1 MAWSLLVAGLVV
13 VVLLAI
19 GWWLSRRRRPVAT
32 DDLDGREGGPGG
44 GSRTAIEPLAL
55 AFRGYRM
62 DQVDDVLDRLEAR
75 VAEYDERIAA
85 LETSAGGPATVAAD
99 PDPPATATRSGP
111 PRDED
116 GHSPEERPPPDP
128 GPAAGRGA
136 DPVAGRPTPLRPED
150 LLAPALF
157 LAVAAYLHIHLI
169 AAPRTGYLSQG
180 VQDQQ
185 LYEWFFGV
193 TAHQLLTGSDL
204 FFTTLQNYPL
214 GVNLMANTA
223 FFGLGIPLV
232 PVTLL
237 AGPSATFLVV
247 QVLGMALAASAWYW
261 VFRRHL
267 AVHPV
272 AAFLGA
278 TFAGFAPGLV
288 SHANGHANF
297 VATFLIPVI
306 IDRLLRLATDGR
318 PARDGVVLGL
328 LVTWQVFLG
337 EEVLLLAALGMLVGG
352 AVLVAHRRLDVR
364 RMLPGVGIGAL
375 VALVLLA
382 YPLWWQ
388 FTGPQS
394 YASIWHPPAGNDL
407 AQLWSRA
414 TRSLG
419 ADPWVAA
426 ELSMN
431 RTEENS
437 FFGVPLWIAVLATTG
452 FLWRSVVVRSLAVVV
467 VVSCWLSLGAEP
479 TLHGSPLGVPGPWA
493 LFEHVPV
500 VDNILPT
507 RFALVAVPALGAL
520 LSLGVDALRR
530 VVDRAAEVPGAGM
543 AAAVAAAA
551 VALVPVVPTPLVVD
565 PRPTV
570 PDFFTDGTWRDYVD
584 EGGSL
589 LAAPPPNV
597 GDARALEWQ
606 ETADFGFPVVGGYFV
621 GPDGSPEGVG
631 VYGAAGT
638 PLLDWLHRVAEADVV
653 DTPTPELAA
662 RYAAELREA
671 DVDVIVLP
679 EGRPSAGSLLA
690 SISAAFGSPEEVD
703 GVYVWDVREV
713 TDGAG

>member
-1 MAWSLLVAGLVV
+1 VS
-13 VVLLAI
+13 
-19 GWWLSRRRRPVAT
+19 S
-32 DDLDGREGGPGG
+32 
-44 GSRTAIEPLAL
+44 
-55 AFRGYRM
+55 
-62 DQVDDVLDRLEAR
+62 
-75 VAEYDERIAA
+75 
-85 LETSAGGPATVAAD
+85 
-99 PDPPATATRSGP
+99 
-111 PRDED
+111 
-116 GHSPEERPPPDP
+116 
-128 GPAAGRGA
+128 
-136 DPVAGRPTPLRPED
+136 
-150 LLAPALF
+150 
-157 LAVAAYLHIHLI
+157 YLHIGLL

-193 TAHQLLTGSDL
+193 TAHLLTTGSDL
-204 FFTTLQNYPL
+204 FFTTLQNHPL

-223 FFGLGIPLV
+223 FFGLGIPLA

-237 AGPSATFLVV
+237 AGPQATFIVV
-247 QVLGMALAASAWYW
+247 QVLGMAATASAWYW

-267 AVHPV
+267 PVHP
-272 AAFLGA
+272 AAALVGA
-278 TFAGFAPGLV
+278 AFAGFAPGIV

-306 IDRLLRLATDGR
+306 LDRLLRLAADGR
-318 PARDGVVLGL
+318 SVRDGVVLGL

-352 AVLVAHRRLDVR
+352 VVLVAHRRLDVR
-364 RMLPGVGIGAL
+364 RMLPGVGIGA
-375 VALVLLA
+375 VVSLVLLA

-388 FTGPQS
+388 FAGPQS

-414 TRSLG
+414 TRSIG

-437 FFGVPLWIAVLATTG
+437 FFGVPLWVAAAVTAG
-452 FLWRSVVVRSLAVVV
+452 FLWRSVVVRALVVVV

-479 TLHGSPLGVPGPWA
+479 TLNGHPLGIPGPWA
-493 LFEHVPV
+493 LLENVPV
-500 VDNILPT
+500 VDNVLPT

-520 LSLGVDALRR
+520 MALGVDALRR
-530 VVDRAAEVPGAGM
+530 AVDRASDLPGAGM
-543 AAAVAAAA
+543 AVAVGAAAI
-551 VALVPVVPTPLVVD
+551 ALIPVVPTPLVVD

-570 PDFFTDGTWRDYVD
+570 PAFFTEGTWRAYVD

-589 LAAPPPNV
+589 LAAPAPHV

-606 ETADFGFPVVGGYFV
+606 AAADFGFPVVGGYFV
-621 GPDGSPEGVG
+621 GPDGSPERVG

-638 PLLDWLHRVAEADVV
+638 PLLDWLHRVEKNDVV
-653 DTPTPELAA
+653 DAPTPEVAA
-662 RYAAELREA
+662 EYAAELREA
-671 DVDVIVLP
+671 EVDVIVLP
-679 EGRPSAGSLLA
+679 EDRPSAASLRT
-690 SISAAFGSPEEVD
+690 SIAAAFGSPERVD

-713 TDGAG
+713 SDGAG